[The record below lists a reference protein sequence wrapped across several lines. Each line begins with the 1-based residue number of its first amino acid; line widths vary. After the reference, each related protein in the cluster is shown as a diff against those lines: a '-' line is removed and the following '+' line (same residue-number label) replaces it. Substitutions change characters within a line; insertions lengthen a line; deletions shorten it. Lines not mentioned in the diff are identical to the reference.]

1 MKVLLIS
8 AYFPLKLDDL
18 AHSFVRDEAFELSK
32 AGVDVYV
39 ARWRCAGR
47 FLVQW
52 IRLLMRA
59 DYFVTVV
66 GFESFSRNF
75 IKLGSFERVFVGT

>member
-8 AYFPLKLDDL
+8 AYFPLKLDDS
-18 AHSFVRDEAFELSK
+18 ARSFVCDEAFELSK

-39 ARWRCAGR
+39 ARWRSAGR

-52 IRLLMRA
+52 VRLLMGLTILSLLW
-59 DYFVTVV
+59 VL
-66 GFESFSRNF
+66 
-75 IKLGSFERVFVGT
+75 KVFPEALLN